1 MSQMKV
7 HLIKGH
13 AEMKK
18 LAQETVEIAGLR
30 ADIKE
35 VKDDRQ
41 HCVDSLAQAMN
52 EVTHLKT
59 KYDDFEECVGEE
71 EEWQDDELEA
81 WYEVDEAYADA
92 AGVSSY
98 MDADFLWNE
107 WKRRQHPSN
116 RFDPRNRR
124 GNLTNQW
131 TYCGRQRRR
140 PRTPLWQLRTCLR
153 MPRHTKN

>member
-7 HLIKGH
+7 QLIKGH

-18 LAQETVEIAGLR
+18 LAQASVEIAGLR

-98 MDADFLWNE
+98 MDADFYGTSE
-107 WKRRQHPSN
+107 KGGS
-116 RFDPRNRR
+116 
-124 GNLTNQW
+124 
-131 TYCGRQRRR
+131 
-140 PRTPLWQLRTCLR
+140 TPQTGST
-153 MPRHTKN
+153 PETGGGT